1 MTPEPKDKRPKFK
14 LGRTVMTRAASVVL
28 TQADVMEALLRH
40 ARGDWGDIDPADEGL
55 NDQALIDGERLL
67 SVYTA
72 ADGTRFWVITEHDRS
87 VTTVLLPGDY

>member
-1 MTPEPKDKRPKFK
+1 MTPEPKDKRPKFN

-28 TQADVMEALLRH
+28 TQADVMGALLRH

-67 SVYTA
+67 SVYA
-72 ADGTRFWVITEHDRS
+72 ASDGTRFWVITEHDRS
-87 VTTVLLPGDY
+87 ATTVLLPDDY